1 MKNTFLYFLVS
12 FLLFSCAKPPVTPP
26 DKEPIV
32 IKDTII
38 KDLAYGT
45 DQHQKLDLF
54 LPANRDKNTK
64 LIVLIHG
71 GAWSTGNKGDLS
83 FMAKRLKKKNFAVA
97 NINYRLSSPK
107 NADNYTMQL
116 DDIGSAITFLKS
128 KTTLY
133 TFGADGLYLAGHS
146 AGAHLALAYSYSR
159 NNDGNIKAVAGMA
172 SPTNLYT
179 LSYYNAF
186 IADPLIIPYLGGK
199 RQDIKQRY
207 MDCSPYYQVTPKS
220 PPTILFN
227 GGDFDFTTP
236 PSQSKELESA
246 LNKAG
251 VKNKV
256 LIYDAAGHEWWGTPF
271 YFDNTI
277 EEMTAWF
284 GKY

>member
-1 MKNTFLYFLVS
+1 MKNTFLLFLVS
-12 FLLFSCAKPPVTPP
+12 LLLYSCAKPPVTPP
-26 DKEPIV
+26 QEPIV
-32 IKDTII
+32 IKDTLI

-45 DQHQKLDLF
+45 AQTQKLDLY

-71 GAWSTGNKGDLS
+71 GAWSSGSKGDLS
-83 FMAKRLKKKNFAVA
+83 FMARRLKNKRFAVA

-116 DDIGSAITFLKS
+116 DDVGSAIAFLKS
-128 KTTLY
+128 KSTLY
-133 TFGADGLYLAGHS
+133 TYRTDALYLAGHS
-146 AGAHLALAYSYSR
+146 AGAHLSLAYSYTR
-159 NNDGNIKAVAGMA
+159 NSDGNIKAVAGMA

-199 RQDIKQRY
+199 REEMKQRY
-207 MDCSPYYQVTPKS
+207 MDCSPYYQVTASS

-271 YFDNTI
+271 YFDNTMD
-277 EEMTAWF
+277 EMSAWF
-284 GKY
+284 EEY